1 MASLRVRQRKD
12 GSSYTA
18 VLYSLDGKQ
27 TSLSF
32 NDHAE
37 AVDFQKLANRV
48 GPAKALEV
56 WRTRQSTDDG
66 HTVASWCAYHIDHL
80 TGANQATRTKYRRY
94 VRNGGVRCAGGAGGP
109 CHPRLSYG
117 AGHPRGDPPCR
128 PATASTVTRTRRHH
142 RGTFLGD
149 AWRRPVFGAWSGEV
163 GRKRP
168 CHGEPVA
175 IDLRFQL
182 HQATHLEAD
191 HLGLLVAY
199 DQQRGKPAEE
209 RHVAHERKRLV
220 PGPCSKPLRDWYH
233 RVIRRKTRSS
243 LDARLHADL
252 PHKQLRSL
260 LCAQLSAV
268 QAAADPNASSPR
280 SLSDTLHRR
289 STGIREGSLGIL
301 CFGRRLTVLHQVQ
314 VHVGHLRWFHHH
326 PADA

>member
-1 MASLRVRQRKD
+1 MHGAVQFLVHGQARSG
-12 GSSYTA
+12 GSA
-18 VLYSLDGKQ
+18 
-27 TSLSF
+27 
-32 NDHAE
+32 HATE
-37 AVDFQKLANRV
+37 NPSR
-48 GPAKALEV
+48 
-56 WRTRQSTDDG
+56 ST
-66 HTVASWCAYHIDHL
+66 
-80 TGANQATRTKYRRY
+80 
-94 VRNGGVRCAGGAGGP
+94 
-109 CHPRLSYG
+109 
-117 AGHPRGDPPCR
+117 
-128 PATASTVTRTRRHH
+128 
-142 RGTFLGD
+142 
-149 AWRRPVFGAWSGEV
+149 FG
-163 GRKRP
+163 
-168 CHGEPVA
+168 C
-175 IDLRFQL
+175 QL

-209 RHVAHERKRLV
+209 RHVADERKRLV
-220 PGPCSKPLRDWYH
+220 LGLRSKPLRDRYH

-268 QAAADPNASSPR
+268 QAAADPDASGPG
-280 SLSDTLHRR
+280 SLSDALHRR